1 MGAEEDA
8 TARRERLK
16 ALRAAKEL
24 LSAPDAAPAAEQQ
37 YGLPFLSSR
46 SPTLVLGV
54 LCSSERNCS
63 ACLSLCVGILRVQKS
78 S

>member
-37 YGLPFLSSR
+37 YGLPFLSL
-46 SPTLVLGV
+46 PTP
-54 LCSSERNCS
+54 LCC
-63 ACLSLCVGILRVQKS
+63 
-78 S
+78 

>member
-24 LSAPDAAPAAEQQ
+24 LSTPDGASSAPVPATAPSAEQQQ
-37 YGLPFLSSR
+37 YGLPSPSALPAPALVR
-46 SPTLVLGV
+46 SA
-54 LCSSERNCS
+54 S
-63 ACLSLCVGILRVQKS
+63 
-78 S
+78 